1 MPSLSLS
8 DPDTPKPIA
17 KKKTKTQSLTD
28 PDLDGVSGK
37 KTKKRKASDLEQ
49 EAMPPAAYNNDG
61 DDETS
66 SDLVEPEPASRE
78 DDSQNKKKKKKK
90 VVKSEEKEQPLLV
103 TEPKE
108 EKKDDPNAISNF
120 RISEP
125 LREKLKE
132 KGIESLFPIQAMTFD
147 TVLDGSDLVGRARTG
162 QVCIF
167 SYHKPFLSFFVLFNS
182 LIIFLK
188 LWFLTN
194 FT

>member
-8 DPDTPKPIA
+8 DPDTPKPSA

-66 SDLVEPEPASRE
+66 SDLVQPEPASRE
-78 DDSQNKKKKKKK
+78 DDNKNKKKKKKK
-90 VVKSEEKEQPLLV
+90 VVKSEEKEQPLV
-103 TEPKE
+103 TEANG
-108 EKKDDPNAISNF
+108 EKKEDPNALSNF

-125 LREKLKE
+125 LRQKLKE